1 MHLPQQGRE
10 QRGHLRRRDE
20 LAEDRSGPAPAMLA
34 SSFVALSRKFLIFS
48 ATIRAWP
55 MGLAVAHSA
64 PGRRIQH
71 FIEHRWRSRE
81 KPQEAARSR
90 QRPPEAARSRY
101 LAAFCCISRCL
112 AASRGFWRLL
122 AASGGFS
129 RLPPMFNEMRPGA
142 LCAGPKPSTTSRS
155 SLQKGFRVLDYT
167 QGFQPYP
174 PRPNRTDRVAS
185 A

>member
-1 MHLPQQGRE
+1 
-10 QRGHLRRRDE
+10 
-20 LAEDRSGPAPAMLA
+20 MLA

-90 QRPPEAARSRY
+90 EKPPEAARSREKP
-101 LAAFCCISRCL
+101 LSRCILLHLAVSRGFSRLL

-122 AASGGFS
+122 AAS
-129 RLPPMFNEMRPGA
+129 
-142 LCAGPKPSTTSRS
+142 
-155 SLQKGFRVLDYT
+155 
-167 QGFQPYP
+167 
-174 PRPNRTDRVAS
+174 TDVQ
-185 A
+185 